1 MFKIIIKK
9 RNSQSDFKIEDCAIV
24 ETRQEAEDF
33 IRNCKALPI
42 QYELDNTAPDCV
54 YEMNHR

>member
-9 RNSQSDFKIEDCAIV
+9 RNSQGDFKIEDCTIV

-33 IRNCKALPI
+33 IKNCKALPI
-42 QYELDNTAPDCV
+42 QYKLDNTAPDCV
-54 YEMNHR
+54 YEMSHR